1 MTADQFEAVRDRWRQ
16 EHDPS
21 VYRRTPCL
29 IDPHLSQ
36 PVTGRQ
42 LWVWADLTAT
52 SRERRHYLRGE
63 AGLRQSIEWEARRR
77 GWGTFWRA
85 FTRPQVATLYA
96 WACECVAR
104 EDADEAAIVAER
116 GPYKPEPLPPRLGGT
131 P

>member
-36 PVTGRQ
+36 PITGRA

-52 SRERRHYLRGE
+52 SRKRRHWATGP
-63 AGLRQSIEWEARRR
+63 AGLRDEIKWEARRR
-77 GWGTFWRA
+77 GFGTFFRA
-85 FTRPQVATLYA
+85 WTRPQVAELYQFA
-96 WACECVAR
+96 VERVRR
-104 EDADEAAIVAER
+104 EDARAAEMDVRFGPIKIV
-116 GPYKPEPLPPRLGGT
+116 PPRRARGT
-131 P
+131 